1 MPQPTTH
8 LCPRKIWTLK
18 YESGKEAV
26 IMPED
31 VTIFIDEETLTM
43 EEWEELR
50 NAETEEQG

>member
-1 MPQPTTH
+1 
-8 LCPRKIWTLK
+8 
-18 YESGKEAV
+18 
-26 IMPED
+26 MPED